1 MTHGSSS
8 QQWAIARCGLLALAI
23 LLLMAL
29 TAEGSVLQVPE
40 NYSGIQVA
48 LDACQSGDTVLVARG
63 VYTGLFTLPECDVHL
78 YSHHV
83 LTGDTLD
90 IDETVLDG
98 GYAGSI
104 LSTAEGRYNIDIHG
118 FTFVNGQGHWDSPLN
133 QHAGGIDA
141 QTYETMRLDH
151 CVIQDCRSESEIGA
165 AVTTNCLPD
174 VLSRSVVVSCCALV
188 DICQENTSGS
198 SSTCGA
204 MLLYAD
210 TVVVKNLRAFTTDLS
225 GFAALWANS
234 EFVTSIEGVLVED
247 MYRPE
252 GTLFRVTSFG
262 NCFLEDVSIR
272 NCRIDIPLNEGE
284 GARGYFCRVEAD
296 SQVVLRN
303 LELSNC
309 TYTCFNGVQGDD
321 GHANTILGEHLNADS
336 VIVRNCHDDSGS
348 FLSLAASSGD
358 DPWDSDVV
366 RNLIVEDCSYGQ
378 EVYQGDLEH
387 PCNLNYFIHI
397 YGVDLRDAL
406 VTGVTGM
413 THDRP
418 VSGSMEIGNWI
429 GGVIY
434 YGAGRADTSRIVG
447 AHFYNNLILDRDPNT
462 PGVCWVP
469 NRGRSLYIS
478 ARSPDPID
486 YVCLLDS
493 CEFIEQRQ
501 PNWIPERDDGMLT
514 DQVGSILY
522 FWGKSLVMRNSMFQ
536 GIDDGGV
543 MALCEGNAL
552 IENCWFDEVDRSVL
566 SVNALRDDNDQ
577 GGVALLRNLF
587 IQNSERFDW
596 EIPSD
601 ESTQHPFYVAV
612 AQIGEI
618 ENCTI
623 TGCNQNSM
631 VVVGSTQAGSSDE
644 GVHLRNCL
652 FYDNIYAH
660 WTSVWNDNSDSCHY
674 CLIPVERP
682 GENNLIGN
690 DPLFDPE
697 RGIPFLAP
705 DSPCIDAGHP
715 GAAYNDIEDPD
726 APGFALWPSQG
737 GLRNDIGFT
746 GGPYAAVREFVSIP
760 PRKASILP
768 TSPKLGSAYP
778 NPFNPVTTIPFVI
791 QQPAHLR
798 LSVYNLRGQLVATL
812 ADDGFLPGEHRVT
825 FDARSLAS
833 GVYLVSLRGEGVNQT
848 RKTLLLK

>member
-8 QQWAIARCGLLALAI
+8 QQWAITRRGLLALAV

-29 TAEGSVLQVPE
+29 TAEASVHEVPE
-40 NYSGIQVA
+40 DYQDLQVA

-63 VYTGLFTLPECDVHL
+63 VYTGLFTLPDCDVHL

-90 IDETVLDG
+90 VEQTVLDG
-98 GYAGSI
+98 EHAGTI
-104 LSTAEGRYNIDIHG
+104 LSSATGLYKIDIQG
-118 FTFVNGQGHWDSPLN
+118 FTFANGHGRLEDIDN
-133 QHAGGIDA
+133 QHAGGLDA
-141 QTYETMRLDH
+141 LCYARLRLDH
-151 CVIQDCRSESEIGA
+151 CVFLNCETSGIRGA
-165 AVTTNCLPD
+165 AVMHDWHATVRPYLCRVSNCT
-174 VLSRSVVVSCCALV
+174 LV
-188 DICQENTSGS
+188 NNHQAQED
-198 SSTCGA
+198 A
-204 MLLYAD
+204 
-210 TVVVKNLRAFTTDLS
+210 DLS
-225 GFAALWANS
+225 SHGSMFLGADSIFVTSFKALSTNSIGFAALHALSDYYVMIDKACVDGMNM
-234 EFVTSIEGVLVED
+234 TEGH
-247 MYRPE
+247 
-252 GTLFRVTSFG
+252 LFRVTTFRS
-262 NCFLEDVSIR
+262 CLLKDVSVR
-272 NCRIDIPLNEGE
+272 NCRIDIPLNDGE
-284 GARGYFCRVEAD
+284 GDQGYFCRVEAD

-321 GHANTILGEHLNADS
+321 GHANTILGKHLNADS
-336 VIVRNCHDDSGS
+336 VIIRNCHDDSGS

-358 DPWDSDVV
+358 DLWDSDVV

-378 EVYQGDLEH
+378 EVYLGDLEH

-397 YGVDLRDAL
+397 FGVDLRDAL

-469 NRGRSLYIS
+469 NRGRSLYVS

-746 GGPYAAVREFVSIP
+746 GGPYAAVREFVSVEP
-760 PRKASILP
+760 QTPTTLP
-768 TSPKLGSAYP
+768 TSPILSSAYP
-778 NPFNPVTTIPFVI
+778 NPFNPVATIPFSL
-791 QQPAHLR
+791 PKPGHFTLKA
-798 LSVYNLRGQLVATL
+798 YNLQGQLVRTL
-812 ADDGFLPGEHRVT
+812 ADTDFPAGKHIAHFDGS
-825 FDARSLAS
+825 ALAS